1 MGERLSIPL
10 MPLAIEIYIIGEI
23 CDISRITLFLIA
35 FYKNIGNIVLRF
47 VIGYYFKIHRSL
59 KRRTWLGNRW
69 FAATQERQGYMA
81 DKTIPRPV
89 QPKRKKVKVLVPLAK
104 KKKVKHAKETDPLA
118 LYLKQISRYP
128 LLTAEEEISIGA
140 KIQDARLQVRL
151 LDESRLTSGLSDEAW
166 ANERTQWEREL
177 IAIKNRMISSN
188 LRLVVSIA
196 KNYQHRGLG
205 LLDLIDEGNIGLIEA
220 VERFDYTRGCRF
232 STYGTWWIRQA
243 IIKSLADKGRVIRI
257 PIHMLNTIKKCY
269 FVAKQLTQDLGRDPY
284 PEELAEKLGME
295 PKKVKEIM
303 KLSQETA
310 SLDTT
315 VDEDNVTHLSDLI
328 KDENVVEPFEE
339 VFSMAL
345 QDTLGDVLKNLS
357 QREITIIKLRYGL
370 NGEGPRTLEE
380 TGKLLGITRE
390 RVRQIQEKAI
400 QKLKELQE
408 LSAFQEES

>member
-1 MGERLSIPL
+1 VVNDG
-10 MPLAIEIYIIGEI
+10 
-23 CDISRITLFLIA
+23 A
-35 FYKNIGNIVLRF
+35 FPK
-47 VIGYYFKIHRSL
+47 
-59 KRRTWLGNRW
+59 
-69 FAATQERQGYMA
+69 
-81 DKTIPRPV
+81 PV
-89 QPKRKKVKVLVPLAK
+89 QPKKKNKTMLPLAK
-104 KKKVKHAKETDPLA
+104 KKKPKHAKETDPLA
-118 LYLKQISRYP
+118 LYLKQISKFA
-128 LLTAEEEISIGA
+128 LLTAEEELQIGE
-140 KIQDARLQVRL
+140 KIQRSRARVKELDASRAENLLQEGEWRL
-151 LDESRLTSGLSDEAW
+151 
-166 ANERTQWEREL
+166 ERDRSEGEL
-177 IAIKNRMISSN
+177 VAAKNRMISSN

-196 KNYQHRGLG
+196 KNYQHRGLS

-269 FVAKQLTQDLGRDPY
+269 FVAKQLTQELGRDPN
-284 PEELAEKLGME
+284 PEELADKLGMDAR
-295 PKKVKEIM
+295 KVKEIM

-328 KDENVVEPFEE
+328 KDENIAEPFEE

-357 QREITIIKLRYGL
+357 QREITIIQLRYGL

-400 QKLKELQE
+400 QKLKELQQ
-408 LSAFQEES
+408 LSEYQGSL